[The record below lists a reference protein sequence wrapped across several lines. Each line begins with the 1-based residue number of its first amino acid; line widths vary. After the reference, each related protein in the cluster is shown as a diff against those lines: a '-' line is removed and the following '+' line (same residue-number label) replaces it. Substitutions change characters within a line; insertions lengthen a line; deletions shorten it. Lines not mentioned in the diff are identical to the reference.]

1 MGIRRKTVQIISL
14 LFLHS
19 SWGPQAKWF
28 CNPVL
33 SCHSCALSWFACPIG
48 VLVHFSGYH
57 IFPFLV
63 AGMLLLFGV
72 LIGRLFCGWVC
83 PFGLAQDVLHKIPG
97 RKFALPE
104 WASSGK
110 YLVLLFMVL
119 LIPFLAGES
128 TMYSFCRICPAAT
141 LQVSL
146 PYLISSGFATI
157 SAATVVRWG
166 VLIIVIYFAI
176 RSSRSFCKAICPIG
190 AIMALLNYISFV
202 VVRLPKDAC
211 VSCQSCD
218 SSCPMNVRPSE
229 RAIKEIPV
237 NRTPDCIVCHDCK
250 RACPVVNKRM
260 VNSA

>member
-1 MGIRRKTVQIISL
+1 
-14 LFLHS
+14 
-19 SWGPQAKWF
+19 
-28 CNPVL
+28 
-33 SCHSCALSWFACPIG
+33 
-48 VLVHFSGYH
+48 
-57 IFPFLV
+57 V
-63 AGMLLLFGV
+63 AGTLLLFGV

-146 PYLISSGFATI
+146 PNLIFSGFATV

-190 AIMALLNYISFV
+190 AIMALLNYISFA
-202 VVRLPKDAC
+202 VVRLPKEAC

-260 VNSA
+260 ENSA